1 MSDSGTNEEALAAV
15 LLQWEEAWEK
25 GEDIPAETL
34 CTECPEMIER
44 VQDRVTAL
52 KQMSWMTKAANAN
65 EGRFTE
71 QDLLLGKTLA
81 GRYCIETMIAEGG
94 FGVHGS
100 RTTWR

>member
-71 QDLLLGKTLA
+71 PDLLLGKTLA
-81 GRYCIETMIAEGG
+81 GLSLRLVAASSILDHVIRFIIT
-94 FGVHGS
+94 
-100 RTTWR
+100 